1 MIHQLV
7 DVILVLVHLSK
18 VIVELL
24 DLILEALFWLHFL
37 PLIHHNKVTFVLIFV
52 IFDEAELIFIHQVH
66 LPDKHVLDVE
76 ANGLLA
82 FVDGIL
88 IQLCSYSVEV
98 WHRLEDALDVH
109 LGFDSLQF
117 YYCHL
122 RLHRKHT
129 LVVLKVEVIVNLEGR
144 LLPQL

>member
-1 MIHQLV
+1 MVLV
-7 DVILVLVHLSK
+7 FVHLSK
-18 VIVELL
+18 VMIELL
-24 DLILEALFWLHFL
+24 NLILGALLWLHFL
-37 PLIHHNKVTFVLIFV
+37 PLINHNEVTLVLIFV
-52 IFDEAELIFIHQVH
+52 IFDKAELIFIHQIH
-66 LPDKHVLDVE
+66 FPDKHVLDVE

-88 IQLCSYSVEV
+88 IQLCSYGVEV

-122 RLHRKHT
+122 RLHGKHT
-129 LVVLKVEVIVNLEGR
+129 VVVLEVEVVINLEGR